1 VTLYLH
7 LGSETVIRTDD
18 IIGIFDLENSTVSK
32 KTRDFLAQ
40 AEKNG
45 RVVNVSSELPKS
57 FVVSQEKD
65 RQRIYI
71 CQLSPITLIR
81 RASQITED
89 GERKD

>member
-1 VTLYLH
+1 MYLH
-7 LGSETVIRTDD
+7 LGQDTVIDTESIVAMFD
-18 IIGIFDLENSTVSK
+18 IDACTISK

-65 RQRIYI
+65 NQRIYI